1 MERTVM
7 SLEDSQLEVMVND
20 LDEYLLKFASQHKLS
35 ALLVSSVMLSRLTWM
50 NKLAGDP
57 EDFSKLL
64 QSVIDTIEQE
74 KTEVIGN
81 LH

>member
-1 MERTVM
+1 M
-7 SLEDSQLEVMVND
+7 SVDDKHLENIILE
-20 LDEYLLKFASQHKLS
+20 LDDYLLKFANKHKLS
-35 ALLVSSVMLSRLTWM
+35 ALLLSSIMLARLTWM

-64 QSVIDTIEQE
+64 TTIIDSIEQE
-74 KTEVIGN
+74 QIETTGN

>member
-1 MERTVM
+1 M
-7 SLEDSQLEVMVND
+7 SIDESQLDVMVHE

-35 ALLVSSVMLSRLTWM
+35 ALLVSSVMLSRLLWM

-57 EDFSKLL
+57 QDFSKLL
-64 QSVIDTIEQE
+64 QSIIDTIEQE
-74 KTEVIGN
+74 QNEVTGN